1 MFYLLIHKMNEYH
14 GIIVGHSK
22 ILSEIHGILICLFL
36 GSRDRLLEGRR
47 STKIKEGIDAQI
59 KGESMLKPTVL

>member
-1 MFYLLIHKMNEYH
+1 M
-14 GIIVGHSK
+14 
-22 ILSEIHGILICLFL
+22 LFL

-47 STKIKEGIDAQI
+47 STKIKEEIDAQI